1 MSCRVLLSSLL
12 TVVLFGGAPRA
23 FAHDNDGTDG
33 FVPSSSN
40 RELTGDT
47 SEEDEPDPGDDASG
61 SAQPSPG
68 TTSGMAW
75 TRDDLRVDPAVSAV
89 LFPTAGGGYAG
100 LLALGAEA
108 AVPFRE
114 DTEEALHWAGTARGV
129 GQVLVGPNLYNG
141 YAARVGAFVGPQLGP
156 ARIRLGPDVFT
167 SRYVLSGVDA
177 SPLTGVGLPLTAS
190 VAGKRL
196 GVRGGVT
203 PAWYLAGGWE
213 GVDWSTTDAFGLG
226 DEFTYELGA
235 FVSTRVLSLGL
246 GYTHRIMS
254 IGVQRGLVFG
264 VGF

>member
-12 TVVLFGGAPRA
+12 TVVLFSGAPQA
-23 FAHDNDGTDG
+23 FAHDHPDGRA
-33 FVPSSSN
+33 PSASIGD
-40 RELTGDT
+40 LTGDT
-47 SEEDEPDPGDDASG
+47 VGEDEPDPGGETADP
-61 SAQPSPG
+61 AQSSPG
-68 TTSGMAW
+68 TAEGMDW
-75 TRDDLRVDPAVSAV
+75 KRDDLRVDPAVSAV

-196 GVRGGVT
+196 GVQGGVT

-235 FVSTRVLSLGL
+235 FVSTRVLSLGI

>member
-1 MSCRVLLSSLL
+1 MSRRQLPLILFMVLLL
-12 TVVLFGGAPRA
+12 GGAHAAFAADDGGEDGADPRA
-23 FAHDNDGTDG
+23 GTG
-33 FVPSSSN
+33 SPS
-40 RELTGDT
+40 GDT
-47 SEEDEPDPGDDASG
+47 AGEDEPGPGGDAAGSADASAGTG
-61 SAQPSPG
+61 SG
-68 TTSGMAW
+68 TSW
-75 TRDDLRVDPAVSAV
+75 KRDDLRVEPAVSAV

-114 DTEEALHWAGTARGV
+114 DTEEALHWTGTARGV
-129 GQVLVGPNLYNG
+129 GQALVGPNLYNG
-141 YAARVGAFVGPQLGP
+141 YAARVGAFIGPQLGP

-196 GVRGGVT
+196 GVQGGVT
-203 PAWYLAGGWE
+203 PAWYLASGWD
-213 GVDWSTTDAFGLG
+213 GVDWSVTDSFGFG
-226 DEFTYELGA
+226 DELTYELGA
-235 FVSTRVLSLGL
+235 YVATRALSLGV